1 VSANGHVYFENL
13 DRLITVEMRPP
24 TLPQGLVPQLYA
36 AARAEGGPLVQRI
49 ANELAALEPARVGIF
64 TGVVIPPYLEVGEMD
79 GPPGSTVLAS
89 ALAKLGHEVH
99 LVVER
104 EQVEAA
110 QALCRVAGADEVVVG
125 DLGALSDGDVDGY
138 AATLAAAVAIE
149 KLSQNAQGIRHS
161 LLGTPLDS
169 LDNRTDRVFHELVRL
184 GRPTVGIG
192 DGGNEIGFA
201 AISEDV
207 YRILGDGAKCRCGC
221 AAGLVAATATR
232 HMLPCAISNVG
243 AYAVAGALALTLE
256 RPELCPDAKL
266 LWALLETGMEAGL
279 LDGGTLD
286 PTFVGDDGVPGGALA
301 AMVELIATIVAQ
313 RSRAVAERPF

>member
-1 VSANGHVYFENL
+1 MSANGHVSFENL

-36 AARAEGGPLVQRI
+36 AARGEGGPIVQRI
-49 ANELAALEPARVGIF
+49 AVELASLEPGRIAIF

-79 GPPGSTVLAS
+79 GPPGSGVLAA
-89 ALAKLGHEVH
+89 ALAKLGHDVH
-99 LVVER
+99 LVVET
-104 EQVEAA
+104 EQIEAA
-110 QALCRVAGADEVVVG
+110 KALCAVAGANEVVVY
-125 DLGALSDGDVDGY
+125 DLDGASDGDVEGY
-138 AATLAAAVAIE
+138 AGTLAAAVAVE
-149 KLSQNAQGIRHS
+149 KLSENAQGIRHS

-169 LDNRTDRVFHELVRL
+169 LDARTDRVFRELMRL

-207 YRILGDGAKCRCGC
+207 YRILGDTTKCRCGC
-221 AAGLVAATATR
+221 EAGLVAATGTR

-243 AYAVAGALALTLE
+243 AYAVTAALALTVE
-256 RPELCPDAKL
+256 RPDLCPDATL
-266 LWALLETGMEAGL
+266 LWALLEAGMQAGL

-286 PTFVGDDGVPGGALA
+286 PEFVGDDGVPGSAVA
-301 AMVELIATIVAQ
+301 AMVELIATIVSQ
-313 RSRAVAERPF
+313 TSRAIPERPF